1 MSKHTPGE
9 WQAINWTYH
18 STSTVVVD
26 DPSVVTGK
34 RVIAECAT
42 EEDARLIAAAPE
54 LLEAMAS
61 LLREHDAV
69 FAGRSDGAQDSYY
82 NAHPGRAIAYRKARA
97 AIAKATGEQP

>member
-42 EEDARLIAAAPE
+42 EEDARLIATAPRM
-54 LLEAMAS
+54 LVAL
-61 LLREHDAV
+61 
-69 FAGRSDGAQDSYY
+69 
-82 NAHPGRAIAYRKARA
+82 KRA
-97 AIAKATGEQP
+97 AHILAEIDQSTAPAVLSLRSAIVECIKHADPEHYGGQS

>member
-26 DPSVVTGK
+26 DPSVVSGK

-54 LLEAMAS
+54 LLRALLGALQSMESGVTS
-61 LLREHDAV
+61 LGV
-69 FAGRSDGAQDSYY
+69 I
-82 NAHPGRAIAYRKARA
+82 RAART